1 MIFGRPLASKSIENL
16 SKKNQLFVFE
26 HKLPRIATNCTRI
39 NSRDAHS
46 ELSRRLGFMEH
57 VYYVKTAKQISND
70 FVFLF

>member
-1 MIFGRPLASKSIENL
+1 MTFRLDGAATHKSPLRAPLEL
-16 SKKNQLFVFE
+16 V
-26 HKLPRIATNCTRI
+26 PRIATNCTQI

-46 ELSRRLGFMEH
+46 ELSRCLGFMEH